1 MHERI
6 KQLRKALGL
15 TQAEFGAKVG
25 LKQNSVAIIESG
37 RTTANATIKSICN
50 AFNVSEDWLRNGE
63 GEMFAPTFSANDELL
78 LYITRLLKNEPE
90 SFQARFYRAMS
101 TMPRE
106 FWGLVEKKAWELVGQ
121 EPPGAENG
129 SEDDQFVT

>member
-1 MHERI
+1 MGERL

-15 TQAEFGAKVG
+15 TQAEFADRVG
-25 LKQNSVAIIESG
+25 VKRNTIAVIENG
-37 RTTANATIKSICN
+37 RTTSNQTIVSICR
-50 AFNVSEDWLRNGE
+50 AFNVSEEWLRTGE

-121 EPPGAENG
+121 EPPGPEKG
-129 SEDDQFVT
+129 SEDDQFET